1 MSLHRKFTSAFNHV
15 FVHVVMFVSLFV
27 PHRER
32 EDPQERG
39 VKLGLMGC
47 RDPKVVQVP
56 QDLMGQR

>member
-1 MSLHRKFTSAFNHV
+1 
-15 FVHVVMFVSLFV
+15 MFVSLFV